1 MGTPA
6 PEVAIL
12 GAGFILGGMTGG
24 AQETE
29 SWRNRVGVLA
39 KDVLERQSFSTGE
52 IIFNKGEP
60 PRAAYLIQ
68 AGSVNVVVG
77 EGEDAT
83 VVGTLK
89 AGDLLGEMALVDAQP
104 RSATAE
110 AKQPTVV
117 VVITAIEFAK
127 RLEKSDPFV
136 RSMVRVLTQRLRN
149 MTATSNGDG

>member
-1 MGTPA
+1 MSKEIGSDSST
-6 PEVAIL
+6 VGGDT
-12 GAGFILGGMTGG
+12 GARSGYPGRRIHPGRDDRRR
-24 AQETE
+24 
-29 SWRNRVGVLA
+29 S
-39 KDVLERQSFSTGE
+39 STGE

-68 AGSVNVVVG
+68 AGSVNIVVG

-127 RLEKSDPFV
+127 RLEKSHPFV